1 MKDEFIHNVE
11 LGYLFSA
18 PRFRLTPAIYYRNRT
33 NRIMETASQ
42 VNDETVWKKE
52 NIGHSQ
58 AVGADLSG
66 SWNPV
71 RILTVGFSGD
81 IYRDEID
88 GRTIGYGEK
97 KSLVCWDVKGN
108 VNVSITPTTDFQV
121 DASTFPTSLRLKV
134 RSKAVIA

>member
-1 MKDEFIHNVE
+1 M
-11 LGYLFSA
+11 
-18 PRFRLTPAIYYRNRT
+18 
-33 NRIMETASQ
+33 
-42 VNDETVWKKE
+42 
-52 NIGHSQ
+52 
-58 AVGADLSG
+58 SG

-88 GRTIGYGEK
+88 GRTIGYDEK